1 MNDVMVEVPAE
12 LIEDIKYHLNRFDES
27 KSRANAGHHLIEL
40 FNKVGDLTSWH
51 PGYDADTGTLPYERE
66 DFG

>member
-1 MNDVMVEVPAE
+1 MNNVMVEVPAE

-66 DFG
+66 DFE